1 MDSGPPKSYEDW
13 ENEVPK
19 EIKEDTLWSYVAYPK
34 ALFLFDLAWF
44 DCERL
49 MKDARGRA
57 LIEQLITAAGSI
69 SANIEE
75 GYSKGFGADYARFL
89 KIALGSSRETR
100 GWYWRVRRLLPTE
113 VIKHRMALA
122 KEIISLLLTTIRQQR
137 PPKNSKSK

>member
-1 MDSGPPKSYEDW
+1 MAEPRPTSFEQW
-13 ENEVPK
+13 QATVP
-19 EIKEDTLWSYVAYPK
+19 DQVRTDPLWNYVAYPK

-49 MKDARGRA
+49 RKDARGRA
-57 LIEQLITAAGSI
+57 LVEQLITAAGSI

-100 GWYWRVRRLLPTE
+100 GWYWRISRLLSAE
-113 VIKHRMALA
+113 VVKHRIELLS
-122 KEIISLLLTTIRQQR
+122 EIIALLKTTISQQGR
-137 PPKNSKSK
+137 LNRKK